1 MSAGIHH
8 LHHKEQHPSKIR
20 KRFPTI
26 SRKKIGSLGNLNLMG
41 SRIISFFLYNLH
53 HIQQGYKYNTLN

>member
-41 SRIISFFLYNLH
+41 SRIISFFCIISTTYSRVINIIH
-53 HIQQGYKYNTLN
+53 